1 MLRPPCQDH
10 GAAREPRVRHRASG
24 MTLLELMVA
33 VAVVGI
39 LVAVALPSFLNQLRQ
54 TRRADALDAAA
65 ALQQAQER
73 WRANNIS
80 YASELTPLG
89 VSKTSSSG
97 YYTLELSGTSASG
110 YTLTLAAVAGKSQAG
125 DGGCAT
131 MTVTVVKGAATTA
144 PAPCWKK

>member
-1 MLRPPCQDH
+1 VSCPICDRRTRALQRPS
-10 GAAREPRVRHRASG
+10 GAAARG
-24 MTLLELMVA
+24 LTLLELVIA

-80 YASELTPLG
+80 YATSVTPLG
-89 VSKTSSSG
+89 VSKNSPGG
-97 YYTLELSGTSASG
+97 YYTLAISDASATG
-110 YTLTLAAVAGKSQAG
+110 YTLTLAAVAGTSQAS
-125 DGGCAT
+125 DAGCAT
-131 MTVTVVKGAATTA
+131 LTVTVVKGVPTTA